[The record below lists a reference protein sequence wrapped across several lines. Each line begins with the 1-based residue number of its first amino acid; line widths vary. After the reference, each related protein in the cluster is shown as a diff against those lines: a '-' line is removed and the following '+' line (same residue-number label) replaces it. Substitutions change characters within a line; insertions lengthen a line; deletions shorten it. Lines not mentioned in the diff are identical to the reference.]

1 MTYFI
6 HLGRYIDT
14 MDYKYKTNIIIN
26 EKTYDKSVKRAGKKV
41 KELEVKNYVS
51 SMEDDPFLPDIKL
64 WDAQNKS
71 DSFFRQ
77 AKRIRHLDYKGIKTI
92 YGTDFTDA
100 LPKLAKDPV
109 FREKNG
115 IGVETARRL
124 INFNFT
130 REHIPLIKNGVVDR
144 KQVIKDFP
152 ALSSKGKLLSPSMNA
167 SNIFKLLRRL
177 IGFDNVPSKC
187 TCCGYNF
194 SPPAMRFKRDLEE
207 IFQDLQIKSFPVACF
222 IHPTNVYLY
231 CEVCEGMRKMKEQS
245 KSQLLKDRKNYWWT
259 QKIGQK
265 TMFDTMGKKQFS
277 QEVMFGVRVIMREPF
292 SKSTVMNQ
300 KDFRSIEEHLDG
312 SIQEIKPF
320 KAVGEN

>member
-1 MTYFI
+1 ME
-6 HLGRYIDT
+6 
-14 MDYKYKTNIIIN
+14 YKYKTNIIIN
-26 EKTYDKSVKRAGKKV
+26 EKTYDKNVKRAGKKV

-64 WDAQNKS
+64 WDVQNKS
-71 DSFFRQ
+71 DSFFLQ
-77 AKRIRHLDYKGIKTI
+77 AKRIEHLEYRGIKTI

-100 LPKLAKDPV
+100 LPVIAEDPV

-124 INFNFT
+124 LNFSFT
-130 REHIPLIKNGVVDR
+130 REHIPLIKDGVVVR
-144 KQVIKDFP
+144 KLQIDDFP
-152 ALSSKGKLLSPSMNA
+152 SFSTRGKCLAPTMSA

-194 SPPAMRFKRDLEE
+194 SVPAMRFKRDLEE
-207 IFQDLQIKSFPVACF
+207 IFQDPSIDSFPVACF

-231 CEVCEGMRKMKEQS
+231 CEVCEGMRKMKEES
-245 KSQLLKDRKNYWWT
+245 KSQLLKDRKDFWW
-259 QKIGQK
+259 QVKIGQK
-265 TMFDTMGKKQFS
+265 TMFDTMGRREFS
-277 QEVMFGVRVIMREPF
+277 QATMFGVRVIVKEPF
-292 SKSTVMNQ
+292 SKSTVIDL
-300 KDFRSIEEHLDG
+300 KDFKNLEEHLDG
-312 SIQEIKPF
+312 HIQEIKPF